1 MNASVRPIPVS
12 RDKRDP
18 GETTVQVLLAVPIV
32 FTLVLIAV
40 QGAVYMHSA
49 HVASASASR
58 GAAAG
63 AAMNGGEIEAID
75 AAVRTAAELSAQFA
89 DEPRAII
96 ARDTVT
102 MTVTLR
108 VPQVAP
114 FFSLHVSR
122 TAVEPR
128 ERFIPEDER

>member
-1 MNASVRPIPVS
+1 VNTRVRPRLVS
-12 RDKRDP
+12 RDKSHL

-32 FTLVLIAV
+32 FTLVLIAI

-58 GAAAG
+58 GAAVG
-63 AAMNGGEIEAID
+63 ATMNGGEIDAID
-75 AAVRTAAELSAQFA
+75 AAVRTAAELSAQLA
-89 DEPRAII
+89 DEPRAVI
-96 ARDTVT
+96 ARDRVTV
-102 MTVTLR
+102 TVTLR

-114 FFSLHVSR
+114 FFSLLVSR